1 MVICSYGKHKARLG
15 CMRPSHEGMSWAG
28 NVIAS
33 SDLFSEKYMRFLEHV
48 IYLEYTTNESLE
60 VKKPTVAVSALMCFQ
75 NS

>member
-1 MVICSYGKHKARLG
+1 
-15 CMRPSHEGMSWAG
+15 
-28 NVIAS
+28 
-33 SDLFSEKYMRFLEHV
+33 MRFLEHV